1 MLIGLLLALIFG
13 GGAESEFASSIPNIQ
28 KEIRRHVE
36 DEIRKDTLLLL
47 VKEYENAIK
56 LYEKEKTKR
65 FKHLNT
71 VSTDRDN
78 DTGEFLAAYD
88 DYYQSRTNLLSS
100 LIDYR
105 LLFQEKITEEE
116 LLLIT
121 ENALNSPERR
131 VKKEQKQEEKSQDR
145 IIRLFVDLNEMVV
158 HHIQDSLKAE
168 LVLQS
173 LHSFESS
180 VYATLDVSYD
190 LDLERKRRLNDRS
203 TTRDEILKMYSLS
216 NELRYTTARNFAVLR
231 QSIIENTSQK
241 EWKAI
246 NKELKAFLK
255 N

>member
-36 DEIRKDTLLLL
+36 DESRKDSLLFL
-47 VKEYENAIK
+47 VKEYEGAIK
-56 LYEKEKTKR
+56 AYEKEKKNR
-65 FKHLNT
+65 FKQLNT

-78 DTGEFLAAYD
+78 DTSEFLAAYD
-88 DYYQSRTNLLSS
+88 EYYQSRTDLISS

-116 LLLIT
+116 LLQIT
-121 ENALNSPERR
+121 EKALNSPERR
-131 VKKEQKQEEKSQDR
+131 VKKEQKQEARSQDR
-145 IIRLFVDLNEMVV
+145 IIRLFVDLNEIVV

-180 VYATLDVSYD
+180 LYATLDESYD
-190 LDLERKRRLNDRS
+190 LEVERKQRLNDRS
-203 TTRDEILKMYSLS
+203 TTREEILEMYSLS
-216 NELRYTTARNFAVLR
+216 NQLRYATARNFAELR
-231 QSIIENTSQK
+231 QSVIENTSQE